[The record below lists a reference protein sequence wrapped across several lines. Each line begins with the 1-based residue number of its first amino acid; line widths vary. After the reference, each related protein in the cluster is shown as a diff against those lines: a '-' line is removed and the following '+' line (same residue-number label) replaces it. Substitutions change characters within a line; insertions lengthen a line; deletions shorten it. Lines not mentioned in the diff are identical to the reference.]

1 MEVLGDSNQEI
12 INNLSCEDIIN
23 LKKSGEIDNFPDN
36 KLRELLSKKFLDKMM
51 KEYSQSEYR
60 NVDVFSDKKLN
71 YRILRFC
78 FSSLLSE
85 FGHDIELSPEQIYR
99 MISILTVEQLEK
111 VNNHLSNS
119 NGWY

>member
-1 MEVLGDSNQEI
+1 MKSLGDSNQEV
-12 INNLSCEDIIN
+12 INYLSCEDIIN
-23 LKKSGEIDNFPDN
+23 LKKSGEINNVPDN

-51 KEYSQSEYR
+51 KQYSQSEYR

-71 YRILRFC
+71 SRILRFC

-85 FGHDIELSPEQIYR
+85 FGHDIELSSEQIYR

-111 VNNHLSNS
+111 VNNHLNKDP
-119 NGWY
+119 NWY